1 MTSMNRLRTWRIW
14 CLDHFAPTMISDF
27 VQVVVRVGSVFL
39 ASHSR
44 RAREYGLDFPIRLL
58 FCPADLGYYIL
69 RHFWDWTGRKLLHN
83 TVERAGASE
92 LVTYC
97 LLYSWLIEVVE
108 SWLSAWQN
116 HITAT
121 FFAQMS
127 RSTIRCE
134 PVDHD
139 LETTI
144 NVGTNWGLECT
155 CCLLHFVALVNRLW
169 DGPFWFAPEV
179 PWTRTV
185 LLSLA
190 SQSRDIISLP
200 FIIDE
205 ARHMNFFFVFSFFH
219 ILRLCATV
227 CTCMLYGGQI
237 LQFLYCGQMVPLSS
251 AVVFS
256 ISKMWWRGEDC
267 SCHGQK
273 HGRRR

>member
-1 MTSMNRLRTWRIW
+1 MSRSLCSRNDIRFCSSGSKSRQCVSSFTQPESEGIW
-14 CLDHFAPTMISDF
+14 IGFSNQAALLSSRFGIIYSAP
-27 VQVVVRVGSVFL
+27 FL
-39 ASHSR
+39 GLNWAKITPQHR
-44 RAREYGLDFPIRLL
+44 RA
-58 FCPADLGYYIL
+58 C
-69 RHFWDWTGRKLLHN
+69 WCQWTSNL
-83 TVERAGASE
+83 
-92 LVTYC
+92 
-97 LLYSWLIEVVE
+97 
-108 SWLSAWQN
+108 LSALFMTN
-116 HITAT
+116 RGGRVMTVRLT
-121 FFAQMS
+121 KPYYSDVYAQMS
-127 RSTIRCE
+127 RPTIRCE

-205 ARHMNFFFVFSFFH
+205 ARHINFFFVFFFFH

-267 SCHGQK
+267 SCHGQR